1 MKLSIY
7 GCIFCY
13 YKRIILHTDYIKKGG
28 VNSATE
34 NPTKCLERYEPIVLI
49 YFPHIVCADKSFA
62 MVNRLCLVN
71 VRGRVYPSPVG
82 PAIVIAKKPSPSS
95 PQQA

>member
-1 MKLSIY
+1 MCVFINVSFYI
-7 GCIFCY
+7 
-13 YKRIILHTDYIKKGG
+13 RLHKKK
-28 VNSATE
+28 ADQTPPQK
-34 NPTKCLERYEPIVLI
+34 NPTKCLERYEPIVLT
-49 YFPHIVCADKSFA
+49 YSPHIVCADMSFA
-62 MVNRLCLVN
+62 MVNRLCFVN